1 VYFSYS
7 HALEETGVRLTSRP
21 LASAAVISDLARYAG
36 LEHQPNPDT
45 LQQFFKVGGIGSVV
59 IGRVEAGEIK
69 RGMKLVAA
77 PGVATTLAAQSFFLI
92 LARATPV
99 SRKKRCI
106 AIAQSK

>member
-1 VYFSYS
+1 LSWS
-7 HALEETGVRLTSRP
+7 IE
-21 LASAAVISDLARYAG
+21 
-36 LEHQPNPDT
+36 PNPDA

-77 PGVATTLAAQSFFLI
+77 PGVAPTLAARTIFLF

-99 SRKKRCI
+99 SKKQRYI
-106 AIAQSK
+106 AIARST